1 MQVTI
6 ARQLGLDPSTV
17 SNFFMNARRRS
28 VDKWKD
34 DRAEAMHE
42 LEMELS
48 EDENEMNEMSVSSPP
63 LALNSSSTRYSE
75 ATNPASL
82 KPNTVLVSATPAAVV
97 QHLTHQEAGMT
108 PTAALDL

>member
-48 EDENEMNEMSVSSPP
+48 EDENEMSVSSPP

-75 ATNPASL
+75 ATNPSL

-97 QHLTHQEAGMT
+97 QHLHQEAGMT